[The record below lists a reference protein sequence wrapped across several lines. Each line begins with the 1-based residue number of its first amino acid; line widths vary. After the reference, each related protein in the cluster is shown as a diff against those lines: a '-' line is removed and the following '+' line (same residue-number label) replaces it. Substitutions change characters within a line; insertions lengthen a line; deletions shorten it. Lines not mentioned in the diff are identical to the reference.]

1 MANKIYFTITGLDF
15 RYGDE
20 FLEKG
25 TEVMLEKEP
34 DNKYDKEAIL
44 VKLPGLATIGYVT
57 NSVRTVL
64 GDSYSAGRLYDKIGD
79 TAAGIVA
86 YNLVNGVVCELV
98 QEEPE
103 DAESPEE

>member
-34 DNKYDKEAIL
+34 DNEYDKEAIR
-44 VKLPGLATIGYVT
+44 VKLPGLGTIGYVA

-86 YNLVNGVVCELV
+86 YNLINGVVCELV
-98 QEEPE
+98 QEQSE